1 MNWILYASGTA
12 IILASADFF
21 VKMAAG
27 KLSNSMALFLYGS
40 CTFGAGLAWV
50 VWQRVQGV
58 PQFAEP
64 QGIWAAVGVGVA
76 FSLVTVGLYLTF
88 GAGAPISLA
97 SPFIRICGLLL
108 ASTAGLVLLREPLT
122 WRYVIGMVLAC
133 SGVYLIITR

>member
-1 MNWILYASGTA
+1 MNWIFYAAMTSMLMAT
-12 IILASADFF
+12 ADFF

-27 KLSNSMALFLYGS
+27 KLSNSMALLLYGS
-40 CTFGAGLAWV
+40 CTFGAGLTWV
-50 VWQRVQGV
+50 IWQRLQDV

-64 QGIWAAVGVGVA
+64 QGVWAALGVGVA

-108 ASTAGLVLLREPLT
+108 ASTAGLIVLREPLT